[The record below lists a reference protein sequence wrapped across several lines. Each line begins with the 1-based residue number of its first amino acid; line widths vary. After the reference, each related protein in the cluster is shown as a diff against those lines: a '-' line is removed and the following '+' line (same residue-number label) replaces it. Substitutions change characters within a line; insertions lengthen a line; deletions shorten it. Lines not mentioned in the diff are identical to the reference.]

1 MPMWGS
7 WYGMGFGDWM
17 MGALLLVCLATFGL
31 VIWAL
36 LSVAE
41 RRERHPDQLAPDALE
56 TLGRR
61 YALGEMD
68 EATFLRMR
76 EQLGATNPMS
86 ADDDA
91 ARTTP
96 EGVGAR

>member
-7 WYGMGFGDWM
+7 WYGVGFGGWA
-17 MGALLLVCLATFGL
+17 MGALLLICLAAFGL

-41 RRERHPDQLAPDALE
+41 RRERHTDQSAPDALE

-76 EQLGATNPMS
+76 EQLGATSQMS
-86 ADDDA
+86 ADDET
-91 ARTTP
+91 RTTP
-96 EGVGAR
+96 ERVGAR